1 MISISNLNNKKPGK
15 SYIFSDLNLNFE
27 EKRISGN
34 VKNSDIAQGIDLVID
49 TDLNAIKN
57 SITNL
62 LFQRRFLS
70 NLNINLNKHIGE
82 PISEMRGIAIGDD
95 IQKAIFLFEPR
106 AKVQKI
112 YIGTNTDQNLYYIS
126 INLIIVNF
134 SQNVVTLNATFN
146 NNGSFDFINN

>member
-1 MISISNLNNKKPGK
+1 
-15 SYIFSDLNLNFE
+15 
-27 EKRISGN
+27 
-34 VKNSDIAQGIDLVID
+34 
-49 TDLNAIKN
+49 LNAIKN